1 MFKNMMFGGVAIIAA
16 MLSACVASEKAAE
29 INDMQIAHIA
39 YTAGLID
46 ISYAEIAMEI
56 SKNADVRAF
65 AEVMLRDHAAINDAA
80 LALVEKLGG
89 TPEDNATSQTLQ
101 NQAAEKRDELRALT
115 GVAFDKAYAAN
126 ELAYHQFVNDT
137 VENTFIP
144 AAQNEEFKALLG
156 VALKTFQA
164 HEGHAEK
171 MVKGLE

>member
-16 MLSACVASEKAAE
+16 MLSACVASEKKE
-29 INDMQIAHIA
+29 ELNDMQIAHIA
-39 YTAGLID
+39 YTAGVID
-46 ISYAEIAMEI
+46 ISYANLALEIT
-56 SKNADVRAF
+56 KNADVRAF
-65 AEVMLRDHAAINDAA
+65 AEIMLRDHAAINDAA

-89 TPEDNATSQTLQ
+89 TPEDNATSQNLQ
-101 NQAAEKRDELRALT
+101 SQAAEKRDELRVLK

-126 ELAYHQFVNDT
+126 ELAYHQFVNET
-137 VENTFIP
+137 VENTFMP

-171 MVKGLE
+171 MAEGLN

>member
-1 MFKNMMFGGVAIIAA
+1 MFKKIMVGGAA
-16 MLSACVASEKAAE
+16 LAAALLSACVASDKEAE

-46 ISYAEIAMEI
+46 ISYANLALEI
-56 SKNADVRAF
+56 SKDAEVREF

-101 NQAAEKRDELRALT
+101 MQAAEKRAELSKLT
-115 GVAFDKAYAAN
+115 GAAFDRTYAAN
-126 ELAYHQFVNDT
+126 ELAYHQFVNKT
-137 VENTFIP
+137 VEYSFIP

-164 HEGHAEK
+164 HEGHAQK
-171 MVKGLE
+171 LVKGLN